1 MALVKDSELVIERG
15 ERVWVWDD
23 AGNRYLDATAS
34 LWYANVGHGR
44 AEIAEAIA
52 DQLKRLEA
60 YSIFGDLATGPALAL
75 ADRLADLAPMD
86 GSRVFFA
93 SGGGEAVETAAKLA
107 RLYWHARGRTERV
120 HIISRSLSYH
130 GSHGFGTS
138 LGGIEPNRAGFGP
151 LVPSTVQ
158 VAHDSVDALR
168 DALDELS
175 PERVAAFIFEPVMG
189 AGGVY
194 PPAEGYVEGV
204 VELCRSRDV
213 LVICDS
219 TICGFGRLGSWLGY
233 ERFAVEPDMVV
244 FAKGVTSGY
253 LPLGGVIVSGR
264 VAEPFWARP
273 SRASFRHGP
282 TFSGH
287 AACCAA
293 GLANIDILEREDL
306 VARGAELEGELYHAL
321 RPLAAHALVAE
332 VRGGVGLMAAVE
344 LDADLLEREPGAPFV
359 TYRAV
364 REEGGVLVRPLARS
378 LAVSPPLTI
387 KSEEIELLADGVR
400 VGLDRAVERLATKAE
415 IGAGVSR

>member
-15 ERVWVWDD
+15 EGIWVWDD
-23 AGNRYLDATAS
+23 AGHRYLDATAS

-52 DQLKRLEA
+52 AQLKRLET
-60 YSIFGDLATGPALAL
+60 YSIFGDLATAPALAL

-86 GSRVFFA
+86 GSRVFFV

-107 RLYWHARGRTERV
+107 RLYWHAQGRKGRG
-120 HIISRSLSYH
+120 HIISRGLSYH

-151 LVPSTVQ
+151 LVPATVQ

-168 DALDELS
+168 DTIDELG
-175 PERVAAFIFEPVMG
+175 PERVAAFIFEPVIG

-194 PPAEGYVEGV
+194 PPAEGYIEGV
-204 VELCRSRDV
+204 VELCRSREV
-213 LVICDS
+213 LVISDS
-219 TICGFGRLGSWLGY
+219 TICAFGRLGSWLGY
-233 ERFAVEPDMVV
+233 ERFGIEPDMVV

-253 LPLGGVIVSGR
+253 LPLGGVVVSGR
-264 VAEPFWARP
+264 VAEPFWTTPGGAP
-273 SRASFRHGP
+273 FRHGP

-293 GLANIDILEREDL
+293 GLANIDILEHEGL
-306 VARGAELEGELYHAL
+306 VSRGAELEGELYRAL
-321 RPLAAHALVAE
+321 RPLAAHPLVAE

-344 LDADLLEREPGAPFV
+344 LDAGLLEREPGAPV
-359 TYRAV
+359 AAYRAV
-364 REEGGVLVRPLARS
+364 REEGSVLVRPLARS

-387 KSEEIELLADGVR
+387 TPDEIGLLADGVQA
-400 VGLDRAVERLATKAE
+400 GFDRAVEQLATTAE
-415 IGAGVSR
+415 IGTGASR